1 MTALI
6 WFRSSLSSKYMTQ
19 TQREIHTIDAEG
31 KAPGRIATEIAQL
44 LIGKH
49 KTAFAPNL
57 DIGDHVQVLNAG
69 KMVITGKKLDQKNY
83 YHHTGYAKGLR
94 TTPMKRVWEKDPSEV
109 LIRCVSRMLPKN
121 KHRTE
126 RLKRLLVKN

>member
-1 MTALI
+1 MQEIT
-6 WFRSSLSSKYMTQ
+6 
-19 TQREIHTIDAEG
+19 REIHTIDGEG
-31 KAPGRIATEIAQL
+31 KAPGRLATEIATL

-57 DIGDHVQVLNAG
+57 DIGDHVQVVNAG
-69 KMVITGKKLDQKNY
+69 KMVVTGKKLEQKNY

-94 TTPMKRVWEKDPSEV
+94 TKQMKTVWEENPGEV
-109 LIRCVSRMLPKN
+109 LRRAVSRMLPKN

-126 RLKRLLVKN
+126 RLKRLAISN